1 MFFRD
6 FLWMSFLV
14 KLFLKKKK
22 IRFWKGGGRDL
33 IELMEK
39 IGWLIVENCWVLV
52 FGKFGLWVWWRKVD
66 WLFMCKDKC
75 SFDLDKDFIIGL
87 NDYFGDICFDR
98 DYFKLV
104 FVEID
109 VNIFV
114 L

>member
-52 FGKFGLWVWWRKVD
+52 FGNLDCEFG
-66 WLFMCKDKC
+66 
-75 SFDLDKDFIIGL
+75 G
-87 NDYFGDICFDR
+87 G
-98 DYFKLV
+98 KL
-104 FVEID
+104 ID
-109 VNIFV
+109 CLCVKINVV
-114 L
+114 LI